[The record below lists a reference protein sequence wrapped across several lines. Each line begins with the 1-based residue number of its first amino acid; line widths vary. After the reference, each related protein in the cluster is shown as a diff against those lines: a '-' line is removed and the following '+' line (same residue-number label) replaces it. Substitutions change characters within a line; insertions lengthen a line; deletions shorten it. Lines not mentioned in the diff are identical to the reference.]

1 MEQKDDESDEAYV
14 KRINQ
19 VYWPEDNA
27 PNEEDG
33 LVYTVAQT
41 LHQIQNFL
49 AGFQVGIYHDRSRT
63 LSHKCMGI
71 DMTEHIKF
79 ILMIV
84 LKPTNI
90 LHLLDLI
97 KFTGKSSEVIHHT
110 FEYCGYKDTMHDLTV
125 FCSLDG
131 LDELKDWKKC
141 SPQTIL
147 TNIWWRQPV
156 LFSQFIRVQYNL
168 VEVIQYALNKKQ
180 TGQMVASQKTAS
192 TLFDMGDDIGTM
204 ARYILDFHLVE
215 KIDIGDWD

>member
-1 MEQKDDESDEAYV
+1 
-14 KRINQ
+14 
-19 VYWPEDNA
+19 
-27 PNEEDG
+27 
-33 LVYTVAQT
+33 
-41 LHQIQNFL
+41 
-49 AGFQVGIYHDRSRT
+49 
-63 LSHKCMGI
+63 MGI

-180 TGQMVASQKTAS
+180 TG
-192 TLFDMGDDIGTM
+192 
-204 ARYILDFHLVE
+204 
-215 KIDIGDWD
+215 